1 MANIN
6 TDTQELDKKKA
17 QQNSVSNSTKQ
28 IFKNTWSFLISTLFI
43 LSIVIGYVFLS
54 SIVLYECKLA
64 QSNILPTILE
74 CYPYTSNNVDIEKIN
89 TNIFI
94 SNTEPPSSA
103 KLNFPYDK
111 YNSKNIILDM
121 FRKYKEHPRS
131 SFLTNYVIAILEGL
145 INHSNNAFTIF
156 FNFLNTLPEILIV
169 TIGPIISLVYFGLM
183 QIMGLFVFIYYYFS
197 EMKWF
202 FKENVN
208 TDSNSKPV
216 WKDVGIT
223 SPVNAGIAMLL
234 VFCFFILFWIL
245 LFTVTPIAV
254 IFIFYACLFMT
265 FGYKC
270 EFNNKN
276 ATMFTIIQETFKYY
290 KVTITTLL
298 SILIIMNTFTNLGAI
313 PGVISLFTIL
323 LIYYK
328 YISIGIFDPV
338 KTLDTSP
345 LSTLDQAIK
354 KCMNTPKPK
363 TFMDTIGNLFD
374 FKGGA
379 INNELKKLN
388 KKLQKI

>member
-17 QQNSVSNSTKQ
+17 QQESSSNSSEQ
-28 IFKNTWSFLISTLFI
+28 MFKNTWTFLISILLTLI
-43 LSIVIGYVFLS
+43 IVIGYFIFS

-74 CYPYTSNNVDIEKIN
+74 CYPYTSDNIDIEKIN
-89 TNIFI
+89 TNIFVT
-94 SNTEPPSSA
+94 NTDPPNSS
-103 KLNFPYDK
+103 KLSFPYDK
-111 YNSKNIILDM
+111 ANSKNIILDM

-145 INHSNNAFTIF
+145 INHSNNALTIF
-156 FNFLNTLPEILIV
+156 FNFLNTLPEIVIV
-169 TIGPIISLVYFGLM
+169 TIGPVLSLIYFGFV

-202 FKENVN
+202 FKENMN
-208 TDSNSKPV
+208 TDPNSKPI

-223 SPVNAGIAMLL
+223 TQVNTGIAMLL
-234 VFCFFILFWIL
+234 IFCFFILFWIL
-245 LFTVTPIAV
+245 LFTITPVAV
-254 IFIFYACLFMT
+254 ICIFYACLFMT
-265 FGYKC
+265 FGYKG
-270 EFNNKN
+270 ELNNKN

-298 SILIIMNTFTNLGAI
+298 SILIVMSTFTNLGTI
-313 PGVISLFTIL
+313 SGIISLLTIL

-328 YISIGIFDPV
+328 YISIGIFEPV
-338 KTLDTSP
+338 KPLDATS
-345 LSTLDQAIK
+345 LSSFDQAVK
-354 KCMNTPKPK
+354 KCMNVPKSK
-363 TFMDTIGNLFD
+363 SLMNTLGSLMN

-379 INNELKKLN
+379 ISSELKKLN
-388 KKLQKI
+388 NKLRKL